1 MRVATIRTL
10 IVDDERLARAELRRL
25 LAAHANVDIIGEAAN
40 AEEAMHQ
47 VESLRPDLLLLDVQM
62 PGASG
67 FDLLQALDAAPDVIF
82 TTAFDQYALRAFEV
96 NALDYLQKPIQ
107 AQRLA
112 NALSRAALRLG
123 AGGNTAEAASS
134 PRSQKL
140 FIKDGDRCWFVGLQ
154 QIRLFESEGNY
165 TRVHFDGKQPLM
177 LRSLNQLEQQLDPA
191 RFFRANRRQIVNLDY
206 VAEMAPADGGGLSIM
221 LDDGSGV
228 DVSRRR
234 AVQLKEQAG
243 R

>member
-1 MRVATIRTL
+1 MMRVL

-25 LAAHANVDIIGEAAN
+25 LAAHPQVEIVGEAAN
-40 AEEAMHQ
+40 AEEAVQ
-47 VESLRPDLLLLDVQM
+47 QLAALQPDLLLLDVQM

-67 FDLLQALDAAPDVIF
+67 FDLLQALDMAPDVIF

-123 AGGNTAEAASS
+123 APSQLPALPVA
-134 PRSQKL
+134 PRPQQL
-140 FIKDGDRCWFVGLQ
+140 FIKDGERCWFVTLER
-154 QIRLFESEGNY
+154 IRLFESEGNY
-165 TRVHFDGKQPLM
+165 TRVHFDGEQPLM
-177 LRSLNQLEQQLDPA
+177 LRSLNQLEQRLDPL
-191 RFFRANRRQIVNLDY
+191 RFFRASRRQIVNLDY
-206 VAEMAPADGGGLSIM
+206 VAQLAPADGGGLSIT
-221 LDDGSGV
+221 LQDGQCV

-234 AVQLKEQAG
+234 AAQLKDLTAL
-243 R
+243 

>member
-1 MRVATIRTL
+1 MIRTL

-25 LAAHANVDIIGEAAN
+25 LSAHVNVEIVGEAAN
-40 AEEAMHQ
+40 AEEAMQQ
-47 VESLRPDLLLLDVQM
+47 VEALRPDLLLLDVQM

-123 AGGNTAEAASS
+123 AAGSTAEAAAA
-134 PRSQKL
+134 PR
-140 FIKDGDRCWFVGLQ
+140 
-154 QIRLFESEGNY
+154 
-165 TRVHFDGKQPLM
+165 
-177 LRSLNQLEQQLDPA
+177 
-191 RFFRANRRQIVNLDY
+191 
-206 VAEMAPADGGGLSIM
+206 
-221 LDDGSGV
+221 
-228 DVSRRR
+228 
-234 AVQLKEQAG
+234 
-243 R
+243 